1 MLCKKRLWTD
11 KIQDDVD
18 KASGKATLLSIQRL
32 LVQIHPFQKV
42 LGMGMSM
49 VTSATTGPM
58 EDTNDVRSSS
68 PTIHSLTKRSPVDL
82 FKIKKHLDPL
92 KKPKEILRK
101 LDPFNKPK
109 QILGKLKDI
118 KFLKKGLK
126 FAKKALKLKKV
137 SLPFQKVLALK
148 LKKNPLLLKKT
159 LLSKGLKKSVLFTKV
174 AKAGAG
180 CLALFPI
187 CLPIGGGIVG

>member
-1 MLCKKRLWTD
+1 
-11 KIQDDVD
+11 
-18 KASGKATLLSIQRL
+18 
-32 LVQIHPFQKV
+32 
-42 LGMGMSM
+42 M

-82 FKIKKHLDPL
+82 LNLFKKFEKNPIKKF
-92 KKPKEILRK
+92 K
-101 LDPFNKPK
+101 NKF
-109 QILGKLKDI
+109 KDI
-118 KFLKKGLK
+118 KFARKALK
-126 FAKKALKLKKV
+126 FAQKALTLKEV

>member
-1 MLCKKRLWTD
+1 MMWIKLPVRRHYSGYKDFLCTYY
-11 KIQDDVD
+11 
-18 KASGKATLLSIQRL
+18 S
-32 LVQIHPFQKV
+32 FQKV
-42 LGMGMSM
+42 LVMGMSM
-49 VTSATTGPM
+49 VTSATTGFT
-58 EDTNDVRSSS
+58 EGTNDLRSSS

-82 FKIKKHLDPL
+82 FQIKKKFEKNPI
-92 KKPKEILRK
+92 KKFK
-101 LDPFNKPK
+101 NKIIK
-109 QILGKLKDI
+109 TFKDK
-118 KFLKKGLK
+118 KFAKKALK

-148 LKKNPLLLKKT
+148 LAKNPLLLKKT

-187 CLPIGGGIVG
+187 CLPVGGGIVG

>member
-1 MLCKKRLWTD
+1 MMWIK
-11 KIQDDVD
+11 
-18 KASGKATLLSIQRL
+18 L
-32 LVQIHPFQKV
+32 LVRRHYSGYKDFLCTYYSFQKV
-42 LGMGMSM
+42 LVMGMSM
-49 VTSATTGPM
+49 VTSATTGFT
-58 EDTNDVRSSS
+58 EGTNDLRSSS

-82 FKIKKHLDPL
+82 FQIKKKFEKNPI
-92 KKPKEILRK
+92 KKFK
-101 LDPFNKPK
+101 NKIIK
-109 QILGKLKDI
+109 TFKDK
-118 KFLKKGLK
+118 KFAKKALK

-148 LKKNPLLLKKT
+148 LAKNPLLLKKT

-187 CLPIGGGIVG
+187 CLPVGGGIVG

>member
-1 MLCKKRLWTD
+1 MGIFSLVRRGFGQTRYKMM
-11 KIQDDVD
+11 
-18 KASGKATLLSIQRL
+18 SINL
-32 LVQIHPFQKV
+32 LVLV
-42 LGMGMSM
+42 MGMSM
-49 VTSATTGPM
+49 VTSATTGPTK
-58 EDTNDVRSSS
+58 DTNDVRSSS

-82 FKIKKHLDPL
+82 FQIKKKFEKNPI
-92 KKPKEILRK
+92 KKFEYK
-101 LDPFNKPK
+101 
-109 QILGKLKDI
+109 ILGKLKDI
-118 KFLKKGLK
+118 KFARKALK
-126 FAKKALKLKKV
+126 FAQKALTLKEV